1 MKKQGC
7 RKLSLM
13 FDNKGFTLIEMAI
26 VLIIIGIIIGAI
38 VKGKDIVKSAEQ
50 KKLYTKFVNA
60 WSLTFNNYYDRT
72 GWILGD
78 DNTATNAT
86 RDGNCAI
93 GGVVATEANLEA
105 QLTAVGLELP
115 PVGASGNTTDR
126 NYKDSQG
133 VLHTLVL
140 AFDYDPAVGN
150 FIRITSTAGVAGPAL
165 GIPFDLGMALD
176 RMIDGTMDALIGD
189 CLYTAAFPAVPAAWP
204 LATDPLVPASAIIYK
219 VQF

>member
-1 MKKQGC
+1 MKKQES
-7 RKLSLM
+7 RKLSPL

-86 RDGNCAI
+86 RDGNCGI

-126 NYKDSQG
+126 NYKDSNG
-133 VLHTLVL
+133 VLHNLALV
-140 AFDYDPAVGN
+140 FDYDAAVGN
-150 FIRITSTAGVAGPAL
+150 FIRITGTG
-165 GIPFDLGMALD
+165 GIPNDLGMALD
-176 RMIDGTMDALIGD
+176 RMVDGTMDGTIGD
-189 CLYTAAFPAVPAAWP
+189 LLYTADNTATPIVTAAWP
-204 LATDPLVPASAIIYK
+204 LATAALVANSAIIYK

>member
-1 MKKQGC
+1 MIMKKQEC
-7 RKLSLM
+7 SKLSPL

-72 GWILGD
+72 GWILSDTD
-78 DNTATNAT
+78 DPANAGA
-86 RDGNCAI
+86 RDGNCTP
-93 GGVVATEANLEA
+93 ATVANLNL

-115 PVGASGNTTDR
+115 PVGATNTTDR
-126 NYKDSQG
+126 SYKDSNG

-140 AFDYDPAVGN
+140 VFDYDSDVGN
-150 FIRITSTAGVAGPAL
+150 FIRITGTG
-165 GIPFDLGMALD
+165 GIPNDLGMALD
-176 RMIDGTMDALIGD
+176 RMVDGTMDGTIGD
-189 CLYTAAFPAVPAAWP
+189 LLYTDNYNAIAPATIIQWP
-204 LATDPLVPASAIIYK
+204 LATAGLVATSAIIFK
-219 VQF
+219 MQF

>member
-1 MKKQGC
+1 MIMKKQKF
-7 RKLSLM
+7 RKSSLV

-86 RDGNCAI
+86 RDGNCGI
-93 GGVVATEANLEA
+93 GGVVATEVNLEA

-126 NYKDSQG
+126 SYKDSNG
-133 VLHTLVL
+133 VLHTLALV
-140 AFDYDPAVGN
+140 FDYDAAVGN
-150 FIRITSTAGVAGPAL
+150 FIRITGTG
-165 GIPFDLGMALD
+165 GIPNDLGMALD
-176 RMIDGTMDALIGD
+176 RMIDGTMDGTVGD
-189 CLYTAAFPAVPAAWP
+189 CLYTADNTAAPIVTAAWP
-204 LATDPLVPASAIIYK
+204 AATAALVANSAIIFK
-219 VQF
+219 MQF

>member
-1 MKKQGC
+1 MKKQEC
-7 RKLSLM
+7 SKSSSL
-13 FDNKGFTLIEMAI
+13 FNNKGFTLIEMAI

-78 DNTATNAT
+78 DIDVANTA
-86 RDGNCAI
+86 RDGNCGN
-93 GGVVATEANLEA
+93 GGVAPEASLNA

-115 PVGASGNTTDR
+115 PIGAGGFTTLR
-126 NYKDSQG
+126 NYKDSNG
-133 VLHTLVL
+133 VLHALLLV
-140 AFDYDPAVGN
+140 FTYDAAVGN
-150 FIRITSTAGVAGPAL
+150 FIRITGTG
-165 GIPFDLGMALD
+165 GIPYDLGMALD
-176 RMIDGTMDALIGD
+176 RMIDGSMDGLIGD
-189 CLYTAAFPAVPAAWP
+189 CLYTADHTIPIVAAAWP
-204 LATDPLVPASAIIYK
+204 LATAALVANSAIIYR

>member
-1 MKKQGC
+1 MIMKKQESS
-7 RKLSLM
+7 KLRSL

-93 GGVVATEANLEA
+93 LGVVATEANLNL

-115 PVGASGNTTDR
+115 TVGPGGLTNVRS
-126 NYKDSQG
+126 YKDSQG

-140 AFDYDPAVGN
+140 AFDYDVNVGN
-150 FIRITSTAGVAGPAL
+150 FIRITSAL
-165 GIPFDLGMALD
+165 GIPYDLGMALD
-176 RMIDGTMDALIGD
+176 RMIDGTMDGLIGD

-204 LATDPLVPASAIIYK
+204 LATDALVPASAIIYR

>member
-1 MKKQGC
+1 MKKQAS
-7 RKLSLM
+7 RKLSLV

-60 WSLTFNNYYDRT
+60 WSLSFNNYYDRT

-78 DNTATNAT
+78 DATDANTT
-86 RDGNCAI
+86 RDGTCAI
-93 GGVVATEANLEA
+93 LGVVATEANLEA

-115 PVGASGNTTDR
+115 PVGASGNTTLR
-126 NYKDSQG
+126 SYKDSND
-133 VLHTLVL
+133 VLHTLLLV
-140 AFDYDPAVGN
+140 FDNDVAVGN
-150 FIRITSTAGVAGPAL
+150 FIQITGTG
-165 GIPFDLGMALD
+165 GIPNDLGMALD
-176 RMIDGTMDALIGD
+176 RMVDGIMNGAIGD
-189 CLYTAAFPAVPAAWP
+189 CLYTADHTIAIVPAAWP
-204 LATDPLVPASAIIYK
+204 AADAALVANAAIIYR